1 MKKRNTPKLVES
13 QIENQILCFLDS
25 QEVSVE
31 KVSSEGYYNEKK
43 WYYQKRKSFYSR
55 SGTSDIHGTISPT
68 WRWLFI
74 EVKTPEDITFFD
86 KPVKELEEKLVE
98 AMYDKH
104 LSKSSIDRYQ
114 HALDQWRYIADK
126 LKAGAVAFYADSTD
140 MVIEKLKSFGIY
152 VN

>member
-25 QEVSVE
+25 QGVSVE
-31 KVSSEGYYNEKK
+31 KVSSEWFYNEKK
-43 WYYQKRKSFYSR
+43 GIYQKRKSIYSR
-55 SGTSDIHGTISPT
+55 SGTSDIHGTLSPT
-68 WRWLFI
+68 WRWIYI
-74 EVKTPEDITFFD
+74 EVKTPEDISFFD
-86 KPVKELEEKLVE
+86 KPVKELEEKLAE

-104 LSKSSIDRYQ
+104 LSKSSIARYQ

-140 MVIEKLKSFGIY
+140 MVIEKLKSFGIF
-152 VN
+152 VV